1 MKFLKRVGNGLL
13 NLFRSNAVTLGLSP
27 KVLGA
32 AITGGIIWLLQQ
44 ADVTNLSTT
53 LYGIVTVVGMSL
65 AATILG
71 PGQVAVIEDAGV
83 PSSDDTIPPDMQK
96 VIDKA
101 ANG

>member
-1 MKFLKRVGNGLL
+1 MKFLKRAANWAL
-13 NLFRSNAVTLGLSP
+13 NLFRSNAVTLGISP

-32 AITGGIIWLLQQ
+32 AITGAIIWLFQQ

-53 LYGIVTVVGMSL
+53 LYGIVTVVAMSL

-71 PGQVAVIEDAGV
+71 PGQVAVIQDQV

-101 ANG
+101 AKDG